1 MVKHMMKRQQSQG
14 VRSPL
19 NHAEE
24 IPPAMTVGSTLLTLA
39 FLSLAAVCAVGVW
52 LGYRLFTTGF
62 SAKTEPNAIEVFMA
76 RQIRHLAIPIENRN
90 AQNPIPLSPD
100 VMKESLAHFANHCA
114 TCHANDGS
122 GQTPIGKN
130 VYPKAPDLRLADT
143 QSMSDGEIFW
153 VIHHGIRFTA
163 MPAWGEGD
171 PAQDKD
177 SWKLVHFIR
186 QLPRLT
192 SDELDQMKALNPKTK
207 KDLEEEAAFSQFLQG
222 DDAAAAR
229 TDSGHHH

>member
-1 MVKHMMKRQQSQG
+1 MAV
-14 VRSPL
+14 
-19 NHAEE
+19 
-24 IPPAMTVGSTLLTLA
+24 AMGTKLIVFIFVVGLGIVGA
-39 FLSLAAVCAVGVW
+39 FGWVG
-52 LGYRLFTTGF
+52 YQLFTTGF
-62 SAKTEPNAIEVFMA
+62 SAKTEPHGLEVWMA
-76 RQIRHLAIPIENRN
+76 RQIRRLAIPIEKRN

-100 VMKESLAHFANHCA
+100 VVKESLAHFADHCA

-171 PAQDKD
+171 PAQDKA

-186 QLPRLT
+186 HLPQLTPE
-192 SDELDQMKALNPKTK
+192 ELDQMKALNPKTK
-207 KDLEEEAAFSQFLQG
+207 KDLEEEAAFGQFLQG
-222 DDAAAAR
+222 NDAAAAR
-229 TDSGHHH
+229 TDSGQHH

>member
-1 MVKHMMKRQQSQG
+1 MRTKLIVLIIVLVLGAIS
-14 VRSPL
+14 
-19 NHAEE
+19 
-24 IPPAMTVGSTLLTLA
+24 
-39 FLSLAAVCAVGVW
+39 AVGW
-52 LGYRLFTTGF
+52 MGYQLFSTGF
-62 SAKTEPNAIEVFMA
+62 SAKPEPHALEILVA
-76 RQIRHLAIPIENRN
+76 RQIRHLAIPLEQRN
-90 AQNPIPLSPD
+90 APNPIPLNPD
-100 VMKESLAHFANHCA
+100 VMKESLAHFADHCA

-153 VIHHGIRFTA
+153 VIHNGIRFTA

-171 PAQDKD
+171 PAEDKD

-186 QLPRLT
+186 HLPKLT
-192 SDELDQMKALNPKTK
+192 PEELNQMKALNRKTK
-207 KDLEEEAAFSQFLQG
+207 KDLEEEAAHGQFLQG
-222 DDAAAAR
+222 NDAAAAR